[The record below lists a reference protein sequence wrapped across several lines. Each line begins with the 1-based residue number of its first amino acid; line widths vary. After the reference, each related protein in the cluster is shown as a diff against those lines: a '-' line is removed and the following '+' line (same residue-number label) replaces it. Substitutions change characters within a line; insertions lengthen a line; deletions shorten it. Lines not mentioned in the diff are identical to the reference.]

1 MVGTVAESLVQ
12 KKADT
17 SSFGVDALI
26 PILARIKEFKGFSK
40 PQLARI
46 SRLKVHYWGPDEF
59 VIREGSGD
67 LDQMIL
73 LLAGKVHVRKR
84 VVNEGQEFYEQM
96 AEIAGPSIIGENS
109 FFTGLA
115 RSAGV
120 YAREKVPGIVL
131 TRDDFMRLIS
141 LDKASFLGLLRHMA
155 VENLQRAER
164 TLVLYMGTL
173 QLILKE
179 ATMSACGHYAMLET
193 LRRKMLDKSRD
204 IEHWQSLIRDVML
217 FIRELNQ
224 ILEELYVFANLPE
237 IKIVSVDF
245 KKFKTPK
252 THRFYGIFRGLVE
265 DLYQTQQLVPLSSI
279 NFKDVVLASVMT
291 NMESGTHLLDYPRII
306 SISTEVYTEFVKIH
320 KELGFGLLREAK
332 LRRAPRSSEEQTI
345 INLLWESF

>member
-1 MVGTVAESLVQ
+1 MVVTVAEP
-12 KKADT
+12 ADHKE
-17 SSFGVDALI
+17 VDNSPLGKNSILAV
-26 PILARIKEFKGFSK
+26 LARIKEFKGFSK

-46 SRLKVHYWGPDEF
+46 SRLNVHYWGPDEF
-59 VIREGSGD
+59 VIREGVGD

-96 AEIAGPSIIGENS
+96 AEITGPSIIGENS

-120 YAREKVPGIVL
+120 YAKDKVPGVVL

-179 ATMSACGHYAMLET
+179 ATMSNCGHYAMLEA
-193 LRRKMLDKSRD
+193 LRRKLLDKSRD
-204 IEHWQSLIRDVML
+204 TDHWQALVRDVML

-252 THRFYGIFRGLVE
+252 THRFYGIFRELVE

-279 NFKDVVLASVMT
+279 NFKDVILASVMT
-291 NMESGTHLLDYPRII
+291 NMERGAHLLDYPRII

-320 KELGFGLLREAK
+320 KEIGFGLLREAR
-332 LRRAPRSSEEQTI
+332 LHRAPKSGEDKTI

>member
-1 MVGTVAESLVQ
+1 MPATIALSMDPKET
-12 KKADT
+12 DT
-17 SSFGVDALI
+17 PFLGGNALI
-26 PILARIKEFKGFSK
+26 AILARIKEFKGFSK

-46 SRLKVHYWGPDEF
+46 ARIEVRYWGPEEF
-59 VIREGSGD
+59 VIREGTGD

-84 VVNEGQEFYEQM
+84 VANEGQEFYEQM
-96 AEIAGPSIIGENS
+96 AEITGPSIVGENS

-120 YAREKVPGIVL
+120 YAKEKVPGIVL
-131 TRDDFMRLIS
+131 ARDDFMRLIS
-141 LDKASFLGLLRHMA
+141 LDKSSFLSLLRHMA
-155 VENLQRAER
+155 GENLQRAER

-179 ATMSACGHYAMLET
+179 ASMTSFGHYATLET
-193 LRRKMLDKSRD
+193 LRRKLLDKSHD
-204 IEHWQSLIRDVML
+204 AAKWQALVRDVML
-217 FIRELNQ
+217 FIRDLNQ

-252 THRFYGIFRGLVE
+252 THRFYGIFRELVE
-265 DLYQTQQLVPLSSI
+265 DLYQTQQLVPLSSV
-279 NFKDVVLASVMT
+279 NFKDVILASVMT
-291 NMESGTHLLDYPRII
+291 SMQGGTHLLDYPRII
-306 SISTEVYTEFVKIH
+306 SISTDVYTEFMRIH
-320 KELGFGLLREAK
+320 KDIGFELLREAK
-332 LRRAPRSSEEQTI
+332 VRRPSQSGDEKTI

>member
-1 MVGTVAESLVQ
+1 MAATVTQSVHP
-12 KKADT
+12 KDADT
-17 SSFGVDALI
+17 SSFGGGVLI
-26 PILARIKEFKGFSK
+26 STLARIREFNGFSK

-46 SRLKVHYWGPDEF
+46 ARLKVHYWGPEEF
-59 VIREGSGD
+59 VIREGIGE

-84 VVNEGQEFYEQM
+84 VVNAEKEFYEQM
-96 AEIAGPSIIGENS
+96 AEITGPSIVGENS

-120 YAREKVPGIVL
+120 YAKEKVPGIVL

-141 LDKASFLGLLRHMA
+141 LDKSSFLGLLRHMA
-155 VENLQRAER
+155 GENLQRAER

-179 ATMSACGHYAMLET
+179 ASMSNCGHYATLET
-193 LRRKMLDKSRD
+193 LRRKLLDKSLD
-204 IEHWQSLIRDVML
+204 VDKWQSLVRDVML

-224 ILEELYVFANLPE
+224 ILEELYIFANLPE

-252 THRFYGIFRGLVE
+252 THRFYGIFRELVE
-265 DLYQTQQLVPLSSI
+265 DLYQTQQLVPLSSV
-279 NFKDVVLASVMT
+279 NFKDVILSSVMT
-291 NMESGTHLLDYPRII
+291 NMEGGAHLLDYPRII
-306 SISTEVYTEFVKIH
+306 SISTEVYTEFMAIH
-320 KELGFGLLREAK
+320 KELGFGLLRAAK
-332 LRRAPRSSEEQTI
+332 LRHTLKSDDEKTI
-345 INLLWESF
+345 INLLWEGF